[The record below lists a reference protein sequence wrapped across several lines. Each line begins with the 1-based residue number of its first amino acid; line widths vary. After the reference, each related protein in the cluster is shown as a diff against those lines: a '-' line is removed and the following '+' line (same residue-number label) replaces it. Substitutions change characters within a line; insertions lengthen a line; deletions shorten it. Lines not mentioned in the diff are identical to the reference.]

1 MSENLADP
9 VKVAKLLQR
18 ENLIPAEVVTS
29 IVRNPSPSEQ
39 MKALLTSVQDA
50 VSTDYRN
57 LLIFSTVLENVAGNE
72 SLANDILIDYS
83 KYNYIT
89 ILYHN
94 NY

>member
-1 MSENLADP
+1 MSEDLADP

-29 IVRNPSPSEQ
+29 IVRNPSLSKQ

-57 LLIFSTVLENVAGNE
+57 LLIFSTILENVTGNE

-83 KYNYIT
+83 KYI
-89 ILYHN
+89 
-94 NY
+94 

>member
-1 MSENLADP
+1 MSEGLADP

-18 ENLIPAEVVTS
+18 ENVIPAEVVTS
-29 IVRNPSPSEQ
+29 IARNPSPSEQ
-39 MKALLTSVQDA
+39 MKALLTSIQDA
-50 VSTDYRN
+50 VSNDYQN

-89 ILYHN
+89 ILYYN

>member
-1 MSENLADP
+1 MSEDLADP

-29 IVRNPSPSEQ
+29 IVRNPSSSEQ
-39 MKALLTSVQDA
+39 RKALLTSIKDA

-57 LLIFSTVLENVAGNE
+57 LLIFSTVLENVTGNE

-83 KYNYIT
+83 KYI
-89 ILYHN
+89 
-94 NY
+94 

>member
-1 MSENLADP
+1 MSEGLADP

-18 ENLIPAEVVTS
+18 ENVIPAEVVTS
-29 IVRNPSPSEQ
+29 IARNPSHSEQ
-39 MKALLTSVQDA
+39 MKTLLTSIQDA
-50 VSTDYRN
+50 VSNDYQN

-89 ILYHN
+89 ILYYN